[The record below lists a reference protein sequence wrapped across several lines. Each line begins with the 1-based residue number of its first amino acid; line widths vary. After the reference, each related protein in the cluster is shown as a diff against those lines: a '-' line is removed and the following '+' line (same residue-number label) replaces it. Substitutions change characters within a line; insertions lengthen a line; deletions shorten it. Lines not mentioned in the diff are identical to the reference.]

1 MAAPAIQTTMQ
12 RLHIAG
18 LRVTLTPEKGLKAS
32 PASSMT
38 DAMRALIVAHK
49 VEIVAYLSA
58 AANDPAPTPAPDKLR
73 AASLALDA
81 VVLAAGLAAD
91 PDRWSY
97 PHSTAMNT
105 AEIDRFTARLARFT
119 DRGVILSEAER
130 LADLLVI
137 RDRERDDRALCLECT
152 HLQRA
157 GRCGNWQAAGVA
169 IRARDAFMPVELV
182 RQLQRCD
189 GFTGALPAAVSGNQ
203 GVTHE

>member
-1 MAAPAIQTTMQ
+1 MVSPAIKTTMQ
-12 RLHIAG
+12 RLRSAG
-18 LRVTLTPEKGLKAS
+18 LRLTLTPENGLKAS
-32 PASSMT
+32 PSSFMT
-38 DAMRALIVAHK
+38 DALRALIVAHK
-49 VEIVAYLSA
+49 VEIVAYLSE
-58 AANDPAPTPAPDKLR
+58 AANDPAPTPAPDRLR

-81 VVLAAGLAAD
+81 VILVAGTAAD

-105 AEIDRFTARLARFT
+105 AEIDRFTARLAQFT
-119 DRGVILSEAER
+119 DRGVILSDAER

-137 RDRERDDRALCLECT
+137 RDREQDDRALCLECT

-189 GFTGALPAAVSGNQ
+189 GFSDHHQ
-203 GVTHE
+203 

>member
-1 MAAPAIQTTMQ
+1 MTWLA
-12 RLHIAG
+12 RLKKSA
-18 LRVTLTPEKGLKAS
+18 LCAE
-32 PASSMT
+32 T
-38 DAMRALIVAHK
+38 DATETTKTVSVVFVAPILAL
-49 VEIVAYLSA
+49 VEKTGGDAQE
-58 AANDPAPTPAPDKLR
+58 ANDPAPTPAPDRLR

-81 VVLAAGLAAD
+81 VILVAGTAAD

-137 RDRERDDRALCLECT
+137 RDREQDDRALCLECA

-157 GRCGNWQAAGVA
+157 GRCGNWQRAGVA
-169 IRARDAFMPVELV
+169 IRARDAFMPLELV

-189 GFTGALPAAVSGNQ
+189 GFSDHHQ
-203 GVTHE
+203 